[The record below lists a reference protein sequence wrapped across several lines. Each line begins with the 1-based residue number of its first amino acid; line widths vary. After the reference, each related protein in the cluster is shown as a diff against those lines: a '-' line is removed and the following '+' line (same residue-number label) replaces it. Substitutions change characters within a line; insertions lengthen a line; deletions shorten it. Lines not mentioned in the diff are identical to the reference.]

1 MNQECPLVHWL
12 EQASGLSAQSHAS
25 YDRGFNSKMG
35 ITFSCSIT
43 GSAPGSGFGLCKFES
58 YWENFLCS
66 DSSIGRVPAFQA
78 GCCGFESRNLLL
90 CGSSLTGKALD

>member
-12 EQASGLSAQSHAS
+12 GQASGLSAQSHAS

-43 GSAPGSGFGLCKFES
+43 GSAPDSGFGLCKFES
-58 YWENFLCS
+58 H
-66 DSSIGRVPAFQA
+66 
-78 GCCGFESRNLLL
+78 NLLL